1 MQHSII
7 LGIESSCDDTAAAV
21 WQDGKILANLSISQ
35 AIHENYGGVVPELA
49 SRAHQSN
56 IVPVVSEA
64 LKKANVDMSEVDA
77 IAVTIGPGL
86 MGSLLVG
93 VNFAKGMALTLKKP
107 LLAVNHLQAHIAAL
121 YIQNPKPQFPFMCL
135 LVSGG
140 HTQLMLVHD
149 YLEMEI
155 VGATID
161 DAAGE
166 AFDKAAKLLNLPYP
180 GGPQIQ
186 KMGASGDPD
195 KYRFPKPQTPDL
207 TFSFSGIK
215 TSLLYFLRDQS
226 KENAQFISEELPNI
240 CAGFQASVVDYLI
253 YKTEKALKRYPVK
266 GLALCGGVSANK
278 PLRQKIEEL
287 AQKRNLECM
296 IPDFEYCTDNA
307 AMIATAGHY
316 LLEKGE
322 ISGLEVVP
330 FSRG

>member
-35 AIHENYGGVVPELA
+35 AIHEKYGGVVPELA

-56 IVPVVSEA
+56 MIPVVEA
-64 LKKANVDMSEVDA
+64 ALEKAGISVKQLDA
-77 IAVTIGPGL
+77 VAVTLGPGL

-93 VNFAKGMALTLKKP
+93 VNFAKGLAMTLNKP
-107 LLAVNHLQAHIAAL
+107 LVGVNHLQAHIAAL
-121 YIQNPKPQFPFMCL
+121 YIENPNPVFPFLCL

-140 HTQLMLVHD
+140 HTQLILVKD

-155 VGATID
+155 VGTTID

-180 GGPQIQ
+180 GGPHIQ
-186 KMGASGDPD
+186 KMAMNGLPE
-195 KYRFPKPQTPDL
+195 KYSFPRPQTPDL

-215 TSLLYFLRDQS
+215 TSLLYFLRD
-226 KENAQFISEELPNI
+226 KIEHNPGFLTEELSHV
-240 CAGFQASVVDYLI
+240 CAAFQHSVVEYLI
-253 YKTEKALKRYPVK
+253 YKTQKALKIYKPLS
-266 GLALCGGVSANK
+266 LALCGGVSANK
-278 PLRQKIEEL
+278 LLRSEIEKL
-287 AQKRNLECM
+287 ADKSG
-296 IPDFEYCTDNA
+296 IPALVPAFEYCTDNA

-316 LLEKGE
+316 LLQRNE
-322 ISGLEVVP
+322 ISGLMSLP
-330 FSRG
+330 FSR